1 MVMIMNNREEEL
13 QIKFCNIT
21 NNPRYAAHPRYVMGK
36 EVFIKKYFCLTV
48 VAVLAISAVA
58 QGSYSSGPCTAGSF
72 TVNFSGA
79 QFVTGLGWSTGAS
92 RTISFTGSCSGCNVG
107 PIVYGWGTSP
117 LVEYYI
123 GRGGGTYRGAYSTSK
138 GSFTL
143 YTNSCSGANITGSGP
158 FTQYNASGS
167 GNSGQP
173 MGEHYDGWRSIGY
186 GTTESGSYCVV
197 MVEGY
202 GGNSGSAVI
211 SVASSGW
218 YTHWVNSGTATFTC
232 GGGGTL
238 PGQASNPAPG
248 NGATSVGTTTDLSW
262 TAGSGAASHN
272 VYFGTT
278 NPPQSRGNQAGTTYD
293 TGTMADNTA
302 YYWRIDE
309 VNGTGTT
316 TGNIWSFTTGVAASG
331 KATSP
336 NPSNGATGVDLAT
349 YLSWTAG
356 SGATSH
362 DVYFG
367 TTNPPE
373 SHGNQTDT
381 SYYTGSMAYHTTYY
395 WRIDER
401 NAGGTTTGD
410 LWSFTTVGPQT
421 CDEVQ
426 NQGFYLDS
434 DRNGDCYVD
443 YYDLKIIA
451 DNWLHDDCSDLN
463 AWCGWADWPSMDGS
477 VDFTDL
483 SDFAPQ
489 WMQCNNPQDPNCTPN
504 W

>member
-1 MVMIMNNREEEL
+1 MMMKNREEGL
-13 QIKFCNIT
+13 KIGSCGKT
-21 NNPRYAAHPRYVMGK
+21 NNPGYAAGPHYVKDKAGGS
-36 EVFIKKYFCLTV
+36 IKKYFCLTV

-58 QGSYSSGPCTAGSF
+58 RAGYQSGSCTSGSF
-72 TVNFSGA
+72 TVNFSSA

-92 RTISFTGSCSGCNVG
+92 RTISFAGSCTGCNLG

-123 GRGGGTYRGAYSTSK
+123 GRGGGTYRGSYSTSK
-138 GSFTL
+138 GTFNL
-143 YTNSCSGANITGSGP
+143 YTNACNGPNITGTGP
-158 FTQYNASGS
+158 FTQYNCNGS

-173 MGEHYDGWRSIGY
+173 MGEHYDGWEDIGW
-186 GTTESGSYCVV
+186 GTNEGGSYCVV

-202 GGNSGSAVI
+202 GGNSGSAIV
-211 SVASSGW
+211 SVSSSNW
-218 YTHWVNSGTATFTC
+218 YTNWWGSGSATFTC

-238 PGQASNPAPG
+238 PGQASSPAPA
-248 NGATSVGTTTDLSW
+248 NGATGVNTTTDLSW
-262 TAGSGAASHN
+262 SAGSGATSHD

-278 NPPQSRGNQAGTTYD
+278 SPGTYRGNQATTTYD
-293 TGTMADNTA
+293 TGTMAANTT

-309 VNGTGTT
+309 KNGTGTT
-316 TGNIWSFTTGVAASG
+316 TCNVWSFTTSAAVPG

-336 NPSNGATGVDLAT
+336 NPSNGATGVGLAT

-356 SGATSH
+356 AGATSH

-367 TTNPPE
+367 SNNPPDP
-373 SHGNQTDT
+373 HGNQVYT
-381 SYYTGSMAYHTTYY
+381 SYYTGAMAYNTTYY
-395 WRIDER
+395 WRIDEK
-401 NAGGTTTGD
+401 NAAGTTTGD
-410 LWSFTTVGPQT
+410 LWSFTTVAPEN
-421 CDEVQ
+421 CAEVQ
-426 NQGFYLDS
+426 EAGLWLLGDL
-434 DRNGDCYVD
+434 NGDCYVD

-451 DNWLHDDCSDLN
+451 DNWLYDDCSDLN
-463 AWCGWADWPSMDGS
+463 EWCDWADWPSMNGS

-483 SDFAPQ
+483 AKFAPD